1 MNDELHRKFGG
12 IVFSK
17 AFSWRKQISKF
28 IKYKVLRRKKRRE
41 KDWLKEKK
49 RVLEEASKIFPHN
62 IPLDVTKRNGVY
74 IFHDKGNSLIRR
86 GTSYEPEVQHTLM
99 VFFFLDKL
107 RGKSTVF
114 ADIGANIGLHTFFV
128 KSQCKDLNIIAFDPS
143 PVSWKYMELSIRYN
157 NLSNIRLE
165 KIALSETNG
174 LLDFY
179 NWGNESSGD
188 SLKDTKRVLNVTP
201 NIIKVPAKKL
211 DDIKDIPPITVIK
224 MDCEGAELS
233 ILKGA
238 RESLSINRPLILLEF
253 HPINKAA
260 FNVTTE
266 DIFCFLK
273 ETNYS
278 LYSINFEML
287 NFSMFDELQKQC
299 EENYIMLP
307 NKWIADRVLS

>member
-1 MNDELHRKFGG
+1 MNDRPCRKFEVS
-12 IVFSK
+12 VFSK
-17 AFSWRKQISKF
+17 VLSWRKQVSKF
-28 IKYKVLRRKKRRE
+28 AKYEILRRKKRRE

-49 RVLEEASKIFPHN
+49 RVLEEASNIFTHD
-62 IPLDVTKRNGVY
+62 ISLDVTKRNGVY

-99 VFFFLDKL
+99 VLFFLDKL

-128 KSQCKDLNIIAFDPS
+128 KSKYKNLNIIAFDPS
-143 PVSWKYMELSIRYN
+143 PASWKYMELSIKYN
-157 NLSNIRLE
+157 NLSNVRLE

-179 NWGNESSGD
+179 NWGNESSAD
-188 SLKDTKRVLNVTP
+188 SLQDTKRVLNVKP
-201 NIIKVPAKKL
+201 NIIKVPVKRL
-211 DDIKDIPPITVIK
+211 DDIKNIPPITVIK

-238 RESLSINRPLILLEF
+238 KESLSINRPLILLEF

-266 DIFCFLK
+266 DIFCFIR

-278 LYSINFEML
+278 LYSINFELL
-287 NFSMFDELQKQC
+287 NFSMFDELQKRC
-299 EENYIMLP
+299 EENYLMLP
-307 NKWIADRVLS
+307 NEWIADRILS